1 MDRAIAFRGR
11 LISGGGCSFRAQ
23 ITADYGQEVQHFALE
38 CEADED
44 GQISFSVIE
53 PSTVEGITGVVQ
65 GDEGTITYDGL
76 QLVFPLM
83 VYGQISPVSAPAL
96 LASSWVK
103 EFILSA
109 GMDGNIYR
117 ASYEKKINDK
127 VILIDTYFE
136 KDIPISADLCYNGY
150 TVMHMNITNFSFR

>member
-1 MDRAIAFRGR
+1 MEPDGV
-11 LISGGGCSFRAQ
+11 SGF
-23 ITADYGQEVQHFALE
+23 QHF
-38 CEADED
+38 
-44 GQISFSVIE
+44 
-53 PSTVEGITGVVQ
+53 
-65 GDEGTITYDGL
+65 
-76 QLVFPLM
+76 QLNARRIAAVFRCNH
-83 VYGQISPVSAPAL
+83 YL
-96 LASSWVK
+96 LAGRVK
-103 EFILSA
+103 NFIGKFHGQPSFFLAARQLAEVFRFPSFAHSEQQYVFFILSA